1 MTERKSLV
9 VGLTGQTG
17 AGKTTVSEAFEKH
30 GYAVINAD
38 QLARTVTSEPEVLLR
53 LSELFGE
60 EILLP
65 DGSLDRKALGA
76 RVFSDPAEL
85 QKLDGALYPII
96 LSRIEG
102 EIQKLTESGRRYIL
116 LDAPTLFES
125 GADKLC
131 DKTVAVLAEED
142 LRRERI
148 IKRDK
153 LTKEAAS
160 ARISAQHPDG
170 YYRKRCDYIL
180 RNNGTPE
187 QLFSQGEQLVRSMEK
202 KDSQWQSILLAA
214 GGFLVFL
221 LVIWG
226 GYRLVIGAQ
235 YPLKYQE
242 YVSAYA
248 EEYGVDEALLYGLIR
263 TESSFRPDAVS
274 NAGAIGLTQIMEDTF
289 DWAKA
294 NMGDAA
300 AGDVYDDLFEPETA
314 IRYGSYLLSRF
325 LGEFGTEENALAA
338 YHAGWNQVKRWLA
351 DEEVSSDGV
360 TLDSI
365 PSQATDTYVNR
376 VLSAKQVYQ
385 KLYRLNA
392 GEEENAK

>member
-85 QKLDGALYPII
+85 QKLDGTLSPII
-96 LSRIEG
+96 VSRIEG

-160 ARISAQHPDG
+160 ARISASWPP
-170 YYRKRCDYIL
+170 R
-180 RNNGTPE
+180 
-187 QLFSQGEQLVRSMEK
+187 
-202 KDSQWQSILLAA
+202 
-214 GGFLVFL
+214 
-221 LVIWG
+221 
-226 GYRLVIGAQ
+226 
-235 YPLKYQE
+235 
-242 YVSAYA
+242 
-248 EEYGVDEALLYGLIR
+248 
-263 TESSFRPDAVS
+263 
-274 NAGAIGLTQIMEDTF
+274 
-289 DWAKA
+289 
-294 NMGDAA
+294 
-300 AGDVYDDLFEPETA
+300 EP
-314 IRYGSYLLSRF
+314 
-325 LGEFGTEENALAA
+325 
-338 YHAGWNQVKRWLA
+338 
-351 DEEVSSDGV
+351 
-360 TLDSI
+360 
-365 PSQATDTYVNR
+365 
-376 VLSAKQVYQ
+376 
-385 KLYRLNA
+385 
-392 GEEENAK
+392 